1 MKKSDTMKAADRQ
14 FDHKGG
20 ICVEHQPDPD
30 FSHRPQTLSYIR
42 AAELLY
48 TTQPVVSYQIKAL
61 ETELGVTLFNRTHRS
76 VELTTAGSY
85 FYQQVEPLMR
95 QLETIV
101 QTMQSMNDQTP
112 KLINL
117 LVRRLADYAKL
128 TQIIK
133 NYSESCPLVHV
144 NILTQ
149 EDRGSRQLLVT
160 GEVEIAFCYQF
171 EVENDPKLK
180 FLPLMESQ
188 YYVLVSKTHPL
199 AAYKYL
205 TFDDLSGQKLILA
218 NTELHRNPRLIT
230 RAQLKAK
237 KIAVQTIYTSFDS
250 MLIAVQSG
258 IGFTILPCSRS
269 KKFSGLLKIPLKD
282 VKPVPLGIAWYSART
297 TPELESF
304 IALAEKQNT
313 EQPPAIV

>member
-1 MKKSDTMKAADRQ
+1 LIVNLIT
-14 FDHKGG
+14 KGEFVLNTSQ
-20 ICVEHQPDPD
+20 IRTFLTVA
-30 FSHRPQTLSYIR
+30 QTLSYIR

-85 FYQQVEPLMR
+85 FYQQMEPLMR

-101 QTMQSMNDQTP
+101 QTVQSMNAQTP

-160 GEVEIAFCYQF
+160 GEVEMAFCYQF

-180 FLPLMESQ
+180 FLPIMESQ

-205 TFDDLSGQKLILA
+205 TFDDLSEQKLILA

-304 IALAEKQNT
+304 IALAEKQNA

>member
-1 MKKSDTMKAADRQ
+1 MLNTSQIRTFLTVA
-14 FDHKGG
+14 H
-20 ICVEHQPDPD
+20 
-30 FSHRPQTLSYIR
+30 TLSYIR

-101 QTMQSMNDQTP
+101 QTMQSMNAQTP

-160 GEVEIAFCYQF
+160 GEVEMAFCYQF

-304 IALAEKQNT
+304 IALAEKQNA

>member
-1 MKKSDTMKAADRQ
+1 MIT
-14 FDHKGG
+14 KGELSLNTSQ
-20 ICVEHQPDPD
+20 IRAFLTVA
-30 FSHRPQTLSYIR
+30 QTLSYIR

-76 VELTTAGSY
+76 VELTAAGSY
-85 FYQQVEPLMR
+85 FYKQMEPLLR
-95 QLETIV
+95 QLEAIV
-101 QTMQSMNDQTP
+101 QTVQSMNAQTP

-117 LVRRLADYAKL
+117 LVRRLADYGKL

-133 NYSESCPLVHV
+133 NYSETCPLIHV

-149 EDRGSRQLLVT
+149 EDRGSRQLLIT
-160 GEVEIAFCYQF
+160 GEVES
-171 EVENDPKLK
+171 DPKLK
-180 FLPLMESQ
+180 FLPIMESQ

-205 TFDDLSGQKLILA
+205 TFDDLAGQKLILA

-230 RAQLKAK
+230 RPQLQAK
-237 KIAVQTIYTSFDS
+237 KIVVQTVYTSFDS

-282 VKPVPLGIAWYSART
+282 VRPMPLGIAWYGARMS
-297 TPELESF
+297 PELEAF
-304 IALAEKQNT
+304 IALAEKQNV

>member
-1 MKKSDTMKAADRQ
+1 MIT
-14 FDHKGG
+14 KGELSLNTSQ
-20 ICVEHQPDPD
+20 IRAFLTVA
-30 FSHRPQTLSYIR
+30 QTLSYIR

-76 VELTTAGSY
+76 VELTAAGSY
-85 FYQQVEPLMR
+85 FYKQMEPLLR
-95 QLETIV
+95 QLEAIV
-101 QTMQSMNDQTP
+101 QTVQSMNAQTP

-117 LVRRLADYAKL
+117 LVRRLAD
-128 TQIIK
+128 
-133 NYSESCPLVHV
+133 V

-149 EDRGSRQLLVT
+149 EDSGSRQLLIT
-160 GEVEIAFCYQF
+160 GEVEMAFCYQY
-171 EVENDPKLK
+171 EVESDPKLK
-180 FLPLMESQ
+180 FLPIMESQ

-205 TFDDLSGQKLILA
+205 TFDDLAGQKLILA

-230 RAQLKAK
+230 RPQLQAK
-237 KIAVQTIYTSFDS
+237 KIVVQTVYTSFDS

-282 VKPVPLGIAWYSART
+282 VRPMPLGIAWYGARMS
-297 TPELESF
+297 PELEAF
-304 IALAEKQNT
+304 IAIAEKQNV

>member
-1 MKKSDTMKAADRQ
+1 MIVNLIT
-14 FDHKGG
+14 KGEFVLNTSQ
-20 ICVEHQPDPD
+20 IRTFLTVAH
-30 FSHRPQTLSYIR
+30 TLSYIR

-101 QTMQSMNDQTP
+101 QTMQSMNAQTP

-160 GEVEIAFCYQF
+160 GEVEMAFCYQF

-304 IALAEKQNT
+304 IALAEKQNA

>member
-1 MKKSDTMKAADRQ
+1 MNTSQIRTFLTVA
-14 FDHKGG
+14 
-20 ICVEHQPDPD
+20 
-30 FSHRPQTLSYIR
+30 QTLSYIR

-85 FYQQVEPLMR
+85 FYQQMEPLMR

-101 QTMQSMNDQTP
+101 QTVQSMNAQTP

-160 GEVEIAFCYQF
+160 GEVEMAFCYQF
-171 EVENDPKLK
+171 EVENDPKLN
-180 FLPLMESQ
+180 FLPIMESQ

-205 TFDDLSGQKLILA
+205 TFDDLSEQKLILA

-258 IGFTILPCSRS
+258 I
-269 KKFSGLLKIPLKD
+269 
-282 VKPVPLGIAWYSART
+282 
-297 TPELESF
+297 
-304 IALAEKQNT
+304 
-313 EQPPAIV
+313 

>member
-1 MKKSDTMKAADRQ
+1 MLNTSQIRTFLTVA
-14 FDHKGG
+14 
-20 ICVEHQPDPD
+20 
-30 FSHRPQTLSYIR
+30 QTLSYIR

-85 FYQQVEPLMR
+85 FYQQMEPLMR

-101 QTMQSMNDQTP
+101 QTVQSMNAQTP

-160 GEVEIAFCYQF
+160 GEVEMAFCYQF
-171 EVENDPKLK
+171 EVENDPKLN
-180 FLPLMESQ
+180 FLPIMESQ

-205 TFDDLSGQKLILA
+205 TFDDLSEQKLILA

-230 RAQLKAK
+230 QAQLKAK

-304 IALAEKQNT
+304 IALAEKQNA

>member
-1 MKKSDTMKAADRQ
+1 MIT
-14 FDHKGG
+14 KGELSLNTSQ
-20 ICVEHQPDPD
+20 IRAFLTVA
-30 FSHRPQTLSYIR
+30 QTLSYIR

-76 VELTTAGSY
+76 VELTAAGSY
-85 FYQQVEPLMR
+85 FYKQMEPLLR
-95 QLETIV
+95 QLEAIV
-101 QTMQSMNDQTP
+101 QTVQSMNAQTP

-117 LVRRLADYAKL
+117 LVRRLADYGKL

-133 NYSESCPLVHV
+133 NYSETCPLIHV

-149 EDRGSRQLLVT
+149 EDRGSRQLLIT
-160 GEVEIAFCYQF
+160 GEVEMAFCYQY
-171 EVENDPKLK
+171 EVESDPKLK
-180 FLPLMESQ
+180 FLPIMESQ

-205 TFDDLSGQKLILA
+205 TFDDLAGQKLILA

-230 RAQLKAK
+230 RPQLQAK
-237 KIAVQTIYTSFDS
+237 KIVVQTVYTSFDS

-258 IGFTILPCSRS
+258 IGFTIPPCSRS

-282 VKPVPLGIAWYSART
+282 VRPMPLGIAWYGARMS
-297 TPELESF
+297 PELEAF
-304 IALAEKQNT
+304 IALAEKQNV

>member
-1 MKKSDTMKAADRQ
+1 M
-14 FDHKGG
+14 
-20 ICVEHQPDPD
+20 
-30 FSHRPQTLSYIR
+30 
-42 AAELLY
+42 
-48 TTQPVVSYQIKAL
+48 